1 MHAYPASPPAGEMEV
16 GDEESCSS
24 LLLYCDED
32 PFVDDSSTPPPPQ
45 PPPPAA
51 IPPSSGGRSSEG
63 DHHHEQQQ
71 AADLNHLMSEHK
83 ARERCYAPD
92 RPTGYLHRL
101 LHDHLGVSGARS
113 KAVRYIIYAFGR
125 LGLAAATAFN
135 AVNYLDRFLS
145 IHCNLS
151 WEVWMAELVSVACLS
166 VACKLDEVTIPS
178 LHDLQME
185 EVMRH
190 SFRAS
195 AIRDVELALLKALQW
210 RLACVTPQSYINLLP
225 TTTAAATTAAAS
237 RLLLRSLSE
246 PSFLRFDASVVAA
259 AALRC
264 VAVPQDHHVHLI
276 ISPLCQLGD
285 DDAEECFKMMKAL
298 DTSSDGSSMN
308 HKHTTTEQQLLQA
321 SPISV
326 IPFEVA
332 DGVSTVNGRSAVSRR
347 LFGTPTKH
355 RADEDR

>member
-1 MHAYPASPPAGEMEV
+1 MEV
-16 GDEESCSS
+16 DEEESSSS

-32 PFVDDSSTPPPPQ
+32 PFVDDSTPPPP
-45 PPPPAA
+45 PPPPRAA
-51 IPPSSGGRSSEG
+51 ISPSPGGSEG
-63 DHHHEQQQ
+63 DNGDHHEQQ
-71 AADLNHLMSEHK
+71 ADDLNHLMTEHK

-92 RPTGYLHRL
+92 RSTGYLHRL
-101 LHDHLGVSGARS
+101 LQDHLGVSSARS
-113 KAVRYIIYAFGR
+113 NAVRYIIYAFGQ

-135 AVNYLDRFLS
+135 AVNYVDRFLS

-151 WEVWMAELVSVACLS
+151 WELWMAELVSVACLS
-166 VACKLDEVTIPS
+166 VACKLDEVRIPS
-178 LHDLQME
+178 LHGLQME
-185 EVMRH
+185 EVMSH
-190 SFRAS
+190 SFQAS

-210 RLACVTPQSYINLLP
+210 RLACVTPQSYIDLLP
-225 TTTAAATTAAAS
+225 TAAATTAAAS

-264 VAVPQDHHVHLI
+264 VAVPQDHVHLI
-276 ISPLCQLGD
+276 IPPLCQLGD

-298 DTSSDGSSMN
+298 DTSSHDFSMI
-308 HKHTTTEQQLLQA
+308 HKHRVTEQLQV

-332 DGVSTVNGRSAVSRR
+332 DGGSTVNSRSAVSRR

-355 RADEDR
+355 RTDEDSYIQARSVQ